1 MMSQTRIVTAL
12 DIGTTKIAAIVAEV
26 EDDNAMP
33 QIIGLGVVPSE
44 GLRRGVVVDLEKT
57 VRSISK
63 AISDA
68 ELMAG
73 ENVEHVIAGIAGDHI
88 RSINSHGVIAVS
100 RNDNEITEGDVER
113 VIDAARA
120 VAIPADREII
130 HILPQEYT
138 IDEQTGIKVPVGMT
152 GVRLEAEV
160 HIVTAAATAV
170 RNIYRAINRC
180 ELEVEALVLES
191 LASSYSVLTEEEQ
204 ELGVAVIDIGGGT
217 SNVAVYADNSI
228 RHTSTVPLGGK
239 SVTNDIAIG
248 LRTPIDQAEEIK
260 IAYGAAIPAM
270 VDADDMISV
279 PGVGGRSTREIS
291 RSVLASIIGPR
302 MEEILSLTHR
312 EIKKANYP
320 ETLAAGVVITGGGS
334 LLPGTVE
341 LAEQIFDMP
350 VKVGVP
356 RGYDGLSE
364 SIGTPI
370 HATGVGL
377 IHYGIRHGD
386 EVARKSKTRGFLKRI
401 EKWFN
406 EHF

>member
-1 MMSQTRIVTAL
+1 MSQTRIVTAL
-12 DIGTTKIAAIVAEV
+12 DIGTTKIAAMIAEV
-26 EDDNAMP
+26 DYDTESP
-33 QIIGLGVVPSE
+33 QMIGLGVVPSE

-63 AISDA
+63 AVSDA

-73 ENVEHVIAGIAGDHI
+73 VTVEHVIAGIAGDHI

-100 RNDNEITEGDVER
+100 RSDNEITEGDVER

-130 HILPQEYT
+130 HVLPQEYS
-138 IDEQTGIKVPVGMT
+138 IDEQTGIKVPVGMS

-180 ELEVEALVLES
+180 DLEVEALVLES
-191 LASSYSVLTEEEQ
+191 LASSYSVLTDEEQ
-204 ELGVAVIDIGGGT
+204 ELGVAMVDIGGGI
-217 SNVAVYADNSI
+217 SNIAVYCDSSI
-228 RHTSTVPLGGK
+228 RHTSTVQLGGRN
-239 SVTNDIAIG
+239 VTNDIAIG
-248 LRTPIDQAEEIK
+248 LRTPIDQAEDIK
-260 IAYGAAIPAM
+260 INYGAAVSAL

-279 PGVGGRSTREIS
+279 PGVGSRSTREIS
-291 RSVLASIIGPR
+291 QSVLASIIGPR
-302 MEEILSLTHR
+302 MEEILSLAHR

-320 ETLAAGVVITGGGS
+320 DTLAAGVVLTGGGC
-334 LLPGTVE
+334 LLPGSVE

-350 VKVGVP
+350 VKIGTP
-356 RGYDGLSE
+356 RGFEGLAE
-364 SIGTPI
+364 SIETPI

-377 IHYGIRHGD
+377 ILYGIRHGD
-386 EVARKSKTRGFLKRI
+386 EVARKSKTRGFFKKI

>member
-1 MMSQTRIVTAL
+1 MSQTRIITGL
-12 DIGTTKIAAIVAEV
+12 DIGTTKTAAIIAEIEPGEETPRLV
-26 EDDNAMP
+26 
-33 QIIGLGVVPSE
+33 GLGMVPSE
-44 GLRRGVVVDLEKT
+44 GIRRGVVVDLEKT

-73 ENVEHVIAGIAGDHI
+73 VDVEHVIAGMAGDHI

-100 RNDNEITEGDVER
+100 RSDNEITETDVER

-130 HILPQEYT
+130 HVLPQEFI
-138 IDEQTGIKVPVGMT
+138 IDEQTGIKVPVGMS

-191 LASSYSVLTEEEQ
+191 LASSYALLTDEEQ
-204 ELGVAVIDIGGGT
+204 ELGVAVVDIGGGT
-217 SNVAVYADNSI
+217 ADVAVYFDSSI
-228 RHTSTVPLGGK
+228 RYTSIVPLGGK
-239 SVTNDIAIG
+239 NVTNDIAIG

-260 IAYGAAIPAM
+260 IKFGAAIPSL
-270 VDADDMISV
+270 VDADEMISV
-279 PGVGGRSTREIS
+279 PGVGTRSTRDIS
-291 RSVLASIIGPR
+291 RNVLASIIGPR
-302 MEEILSLTHR
+302 MEEILTMAQR

-320 ETLAAGVVITGGGS
+320 ETLAAGVVLTGGGS
-334 LLPGTVE
+334 LMPGTIE
-341 LAEQIFDMP
+341 MAEQIFDMP
-350 VKVGVP
+350 VKIGIP
-356 RGYDGLSE
+356 RGFDGLTDMADS
-364 SIGTPI
+364 PI
-370 HATGVGL
+370 HATGIGL
-377 IHYGIRHGD
+377 IQYGVRHGE
-386 EVARKSKTRGFLKRI
+386 EVARKSKTRGILRKI

>member
-1 MMSQTRIVTAL
+1 MSQTRIITGL
-12 DIGTTKIAAIVAEV
+12 DIGTTKTAAIIAEIEPD
-26 EDDNAMP
+26 EDIP
-33 QIIGLGVVPSE
+33 HLVGLGMVPSE
-44 GLRRGVVVDLEKT
+44 GIRRGVVVDLEKT

-73 ENVEHVIAGIAGDHI
+73 VDVEHVIAGMAGDHI

-100 RNDNEITEGDVER
+100 RSDNEITEMDVER

-130 HILPQEYT
+130 HVLPQEFI
-138 IDEQTGIKVPVGMT
+138 IDEQSGIKVPIGMS

-191 LASSYSVLTEEEQ
+191 LASSYALLTDEEQ
-204 ELGVAVIDIGGGT
+204 ELGVAVVDIGGGT
-217 SNVAVYADNSI
+217 ADIAVYFDNSI

-239 SVTNDIAIG
+239 NVTNDIAIG
-248 LRTPIDQAEEIK
+248 LRTPIEQAEEIK
-260 IAYGAAIPAM
+260 VKYGAAIPSL
-270 VDADDMISV
+270 VDADEMISV
-279 PGVGGRSTREIS
+279 PGVGTRSTRDIS
-291 RSVLASIIGPR
+291 RNVLASIIGPR
-302 MEEILSLTHR
+302 MEEILTLSQR

-320 ETLAAGVVITGGGS
+320 ETLAAGIVLTGGGA
-334 LLPGTVE
+334 LMPGTIE

-350 VKVGVP
+350 VKLGIP
-356 RGYDGLSE
+356 RGFDGLTDMADS
-364 SIGTPI
+364 PI
-370 HATGVGL
+370 HATGIGL
-377 IHYGIRHGD
+377 IQYGVKHGD
-386 EVARKSKTRGFLKRI
+386 EVARKSKTRGFLRKI

>member
-1 MMSQTRIVTAL
+1 MSQTRILTAL
-12 DIGTTKIAAIVAEV
+12 DIGTTKTAAIIAEIEPGYDIPRLV
-26 EDDNAMP
+26 GM
-33 QIIGLGVVPSE
+33 GMVPSE
-44 GLRRGVVVDLEKT
+44 GIRRGVVVDLEKT
-57 VRSISK
+57 VRAISK

-73 ENVEHVIAGIAGDHI
+73 VDVEHVIAGIAGDHI

-100 RNDNEITEGDVER
+100 RTDNEITETDVDR

-130 HILPQEYT
+130 HVLPQEFI
-138 IDEQTGIKVPVGMT
+138 IDEQTGIKVPVGMS

-180 ELEVEALVLES
+180 ELEAEALVLES
-191 LASSYSVLTEEEQ
+191 LASSYALLTDEEQ
-204 ELGVAVIDIGGGT
+204 ELGVAVVDIGGGT
-217 SNVAVYADNSI
+217 SGVAVYFDNSI

-239 SVTNDIAIG
+239 NVTNDIAIG

-260 IAYGAAIPAM
+260 TSYGATIPTL
-270 VDADDMISV
+270 VDADEMISV
-279 PGVGGRSTREIS
+279 PGVGTRSTRDIS

-302 MEEILSLTHR
+302 MEEILMLTHR

-320 ETLAAGVVITGGGS
+320 ETLAAGVVLTGGGS
-334 LLPGTVE
+334 LLPGAVE
-341 LAEQIFDMP
+341 MAEQIFDMP
-350 VKVGVP
+350 VKLGLP
-356 RGYDGLSE
+356 RGFDGLTDMADS
-364 SIGTPI
+364 PI
-370 HATGVGL
+370 HATGIGL

-386 EVARKSKTRGFLKRI
+386 EVARKSKTRGFFRKI

>member
-1 MMSQTRIVTAL
+1 MSQTRILTGL
-12 DIGTTKIAAIVAEV
+12 DIGTTKILAIIAEIDEGGMIPSIV
-26 EDDNAMP
+26 
-33 QIIGLGVVPSE
+33 GLGMVPSE

-57 VRSISK
+57 VRAISK

-73 ENVEHVIAGIAGDHI
+73 VKVESVIAGLSGEHI

-100 RNDNEITEGDVER
+100 RSDHEIVDSDVDR

-130 HILPQEYT
+130 HVLPQEFI
-138 IDEQTGIKVPVGMT
+138 IDEQSGIKVPVGMS

-191 LASSYSVLTEEEQ
+191 LASGYALLTDEEQ

-217 SNVAVYADNSI
+217 ADVAVYFDHSI

-239 SVTNDIAIG
+239 NVTNDIAIG

-260 IAYGAAIPAM
+260 LRYGSAMPAL
-270 VDADDMISV
+270 VNADEMISV
-279 PGVGGRSTREIS
+279 PGVGSRAARDIS
-291 RSVLASIIGPR
+291 RHVLASIIGPR
-302 MEEILSLTHR
+302 MEEIFSMAQR
-312 EIKKANYP
+312 EVKKANYP
-320 ETLAAGVVITGGGS
+320 DTLAAGIILTGGGA
-334 LLPGTVE
+334 LLPGAAE

-350 VKVGVP
+350 VKIGIP
-356 RGYDGLSE
+356 RGFDGLTDLANS
-364 SIGTPI
+364 PI
-370 HATGVGL
+370 HATGRGL
-377 IHYGIRHGD
+377 ICYGVRHGD
-386 EVARKSKTRGFLKRI
+386 EIMRRGKTKGLFKKI
-401 EKWFN
+401 ENWFN

>member
-1 MMSQTRIVTAL
+1 MSQMRTLTGL
-12 DIGTTKIAAIVAEV
+12 DIGSTKIAAIIAEV
-26 EDDNAMP
+26 EEGSEIPHLVGM
-33 QIIGLGVVPSE
+33 GMVPSE

-57 VRSISK
+57 VRAISK

-73 ENVEHVIAGIAGDHI
+73 IKVDSVIAGLSGDHI

-100 RNDNEITEGDVER
+100 RNDNEITDNDVER

-130 HILPQEYT
+130 HVQPQEYV
-138 IDEQTGIKVPVGMT
+138 IDEQSGIKVPVGMS

-170 RNIYRAINRC
+170 RNMYRAINRC

-191 LASSYSVLTEEEQ
+191 LASSYALLSDDEQ
-204 ELGVAVIDIGGGT
+204 EMGVAVIDLGGGT
-217 SNVAVYADNSI
+217 TDIAVYFDSSI
-228 RHTSTVPLGGK
+228 RHTSTVQLGGK

-248 LRTPIDQAEEIK
+248 LRTPIEQAEEIK
-260 IAYGAAIPAM
+260 LKYGCAMPSM
-270 VDADDMISV
+270 VDADEMISV
-279 PGVGGRSTREIS
+279 PGVGSRAAREIS
-291 RSVLASIIGPR
+291 RHVLASITGPR
-302 MEEILSLTHR
+302 MEEIFSLAQR
-312 EIKKANYP
+312 ELKKANFP
-320 ETLAAGVVITGGGS
+320 ETLAAGVVITGGGAMLS
-334 LLPGTVE
+334 GTAE

-350 VKVGVP
+350 AKIGVP
-356 RGYDGLSE
+356 RGFDGLTDMADS
-364 SIGTPI
+364 PI
-370 HATGVGL
+370 HATGIGL
-377 IHYGIRHGD
+377 IRYGLLHGD
-386 EVARKSKTRGFLKRI
+386 EVMRKGAARGFFKKI

>member
-26 EDDNAMP
+26 EDDDTMP

-260 IAYGAAIPAM
+260 INFGAAIPAM

-320 ETLAAGVVITGGGS
+320 DTLAAGVVITGGGS
-334 LLPGTVE
+334 LLAGTVE

-350 VKVGVP
+350 VKIGAP
-356 RGYDGLSE
+356 REYDGLSE

-377 IHYGIRHGD
+377 IHYGIRHSD
-386 EVARKSKTRGFLKRI
+386 EVAPKSKARGFLKRI